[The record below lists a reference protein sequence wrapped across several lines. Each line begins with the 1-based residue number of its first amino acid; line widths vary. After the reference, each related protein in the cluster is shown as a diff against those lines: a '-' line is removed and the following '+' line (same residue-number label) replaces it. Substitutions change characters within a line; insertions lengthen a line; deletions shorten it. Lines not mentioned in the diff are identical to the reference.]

1 MDYTLDEILK
11 ALNDNRSKLSALFSL
26 YNNSLL
32 IAEDNRSQLSSYYEQ
47 MVDYKNDLN
56 SISNEVAS
64 AKKSERA
71 NTLTAHK
78 MKIKRL
84 DREVDSVHKEFNSS
98 CANYKLALQNCGSLK
113 AEYKHEVSELCKQFK
128 AQVTEDTPTITIKG
142 YKQQVKIIRAILDKI
157 ELLISDYNIKRN
169 KMEEDSAN
177 FHNLYDSVSTML
189 EQLQT
194 IA

>member
-1 MDYTLDEILK
+1 MNDTLDEILV

-32 IAEDNRSQLSSYYEQ
+32 LAEENRAQLGTYYEQ
-47 MVDYKNDLN
+47 MIDFKNDLN
-56 SISNEVAS
+56 SISNEIAS

-84 DREVDSVHKEFNSS
+84 DRDAESVSKEFNSS
-98 CANYKLALQNCGSLK
+98 CQNYKLALQNCGSLK
-113 AEYKHEVSELCKQFK
+113 AEYKHEVSELCKKFK
-128 AQVTEDTPTITIKG
+128 AQVTDDTPAITLKG

-157 ELLISDYNIKRN
+157 ELLISDYNVKKN
-169 KMEEDSAN
+169 KMEEDSVSFN
-177 FHNLYDSVSTML
+177 DLYDSVSTML